1 VDFSREVI
9 NILTAENTD
18 DNPREMVFLEPQSS
32 STTGEFHDP
41 WGEQYLIMLDTDYNG
56 RIEVSIGAVT
66 ETIRRKVGVVS
77 QGLYLLNDSASTND
91 LIKSWQ

>member
-1 VDFSREVI
+1 
-9 NILTAENTD
+9 
-18 DNPREMVFLEPQSS
+18 
-32 STTGEFHDP
+32 
-41 WGEQYLIMLDTDYNG
+41 
-56 RIEVSIGAVT
+56 VT